1 MVRLM
6 SLRADLPA
14 VVAVN
19 IVSSTWEEN
28 DAEEWDFYAWN
39 ALRVAFTMW
48 CREVIHQG
56 ALSPES
62 AAKRG
67 VVDLFR
73 EASRS
78 ATFRDT
84 FKLKG
89 AELLAMDVL
98 DLSPEMTSALPA
110 PRIGMRPFSVTRLD
124 KLPPPKL
131 RFTSCRP
138 PAMKVQL
145 TASDLIDEDDYGEGM
160 PIAWESTYED
170 LIEGR
175 VRVRSGYGKCTQGIV
190 EFADD
195 DGAFATQVPDGMSVM
210 YAPVVDELDHVTL
223 LETCIFETRESVE
236 ARIRSAVEA
245 YARVAVLARI
255 TYDRECLGIP
265 ADLEPASVTVTQ
277 EGNGAKSVVQVAFSG
292 KGEQMVRKANWW
304 CNVTYGDRA
313 KPRALEAANRLAQS
327 LNVPFL
333 I

>member
-1 MVRLM
+1 MVRLL

-19 IVSSTWEEN
+19 VMSSMWEEN
-28 DAEEWDFYAWN
+28 DEEEWDFYAWS
-39 ALRVAFTMW
+39 ALHIAFNVW

-56 ALSPES
+56 VLSSES

-73 EASRS
+73 EASRT
-78 ATFRDT
+78 ATFRDA

-89 AELLAMDVL
+89 AELLGMDVL

-110 PRIGMRPFSVTRLD
+110 PRMGMRPFSVTRLD
-124 KLPPPKL
+124 KLPPPNL

-145 TASDLIDEDDYGEGM
+145 TVSDLADEYGEGM
-160 PIAWESTYED
+160 PIAWETTYED

-175 VRVRSGYGKCTQGIV
+175 VRVKSGYGQYTQGIV

-210 YAPVVDELDHVTL
+210 YAPVVDEFDYVTL

-277 EGNGAKSVVQVAFSG
+277 EGDGAKSVVQVAFSG

-304 CNVTYGDRA
+304 CNAIFGDRA
-313 KPRALEAANRLAQS
+313 NQLALEAANRLAQS
-327 LNVPFL
+327 LKVPFL